1 MKPRQV
7 AFVAALAAATLF
19 TGCAAGGTAS
29 NPFSQDQTAREI
41 KIYIDNRAF
50 MDATIYAVTN
60 GGRRRLGRVVGT
72 RETVFTMPLQVPS
85 ELYLEVDLLAGP
97 RCRTERILVDPGDQ
111 VEFTIQTDNPRWLC
125 GAG

>member
-7 AFVAALAAATLF
+7 GFLAAAAAATLF
-19 TGCAAGGTAS
+19 TGCAAGGAAS

-41 KIYIDNRAF
+41 KIYITNMAF

-85 ELYLEVDLLAGP
+85 EMYLEVDLLAGP